1 MADFIAVIRRA
12 VDGLAENTPEMRV
25 KVYERARGA
34 VQRQLENMKPRPPE
48 AMLQRQLE
56 KLEAAIREV
65 EGEHSEALSVGEA
78 SEAVAAPE
86 PVEEHA
92 AHGESEPAPVSQ
104 PAVDEPVDAVEA
116 EPPAEEVVKQTEPV
130 EAGAHEQ
137 APQEGVAEEPQ
148 PAEAELV
155 EPEPAAPESVPT
167 AVSAETDAPVQSYWH
182 PSHDEEA
189 PAEEWRAGE
198 ARDVAAEEV
207 ASEHD
212 GFEPQPAGHGYAEA
226 GDDRADEQKPADVE
240 EVAAEPATLE
250 SPEPNGESAYEP
262 IESFQPA
269 TRGIEHASNRL
280 VEPVADFNRAQEFV
294 EHSREEPLQADAA
307 AHFDPVWR
315 EPAAETPAPAPKDA
329 ETEWAEEELR
339 QYSETAPVAAD
350 TSARAF
356 EEVISSL
363 EKIAPAAVM
372 PAAKESFSWET
383 AAFDDLPPIEAGS
396 NKKTPVA
403 SHFDDV
409 DIFAEVHDGKAAP
422 AAGAPNEAWREAKA
436 LRGYDRRGSVAAD
449 DDDANPAMDI
459 DQIVAAKLQ
468 GKNFRMEPKR
478 RRFGIGTVI
487 TLIFALILIGGGA
500 YAGWMNR
507 EALVAM
513 VDGLVSSAPS
523 QSTRNEAAMTPAG
536 SETPAQPSTPTPG
549 QPAAPEAQNAP
560 APAAPAQPNQ
570 QVASLN
576 NDGAAANSKFTQRL
590 LSDGTEVDS
599 GPAAVPGT
607 PTAEGK
613 SVAEQN
619 VAAADTPAASAQ
631 GDAVRPGTLAPNGPA
646 ASPQQAAPVGSSE
659 KMFLYEERIGQS
671 SPTAI
676 EGTVVWSVQ
685 HEAGQGG
692 RQEATVQGNVTV
704 PERNLSALVT
714 FKRNSDPSLPA
725 SHLVEIVFSVPPNFE
740 GGSIESVQRIS
751 MKRTEQDRGDALIA
765 VPAKIT
771 DDFHMIALNDYPD
784 ARKANL
790 DLMST
795 RNWIDI
801 PITYRNGRRAL
812 LTMEKGGT
820 GTDAFNTAIKEWT
833 ALGDVSTSQ

>member
-65 EGEHSEALSVGEA
+65 EAEHSEALPLDEA
-78 SEAVAAPE
+78 AGAVPE
-86 PVEEHA
+86 ILEEQVVP
-92 AHGESEPAPVSQ
+92 GESEPAPVPQAAADAPIDEADAES
-104 PAVDEPVDAVEA
+104 PAAEIVDEPDHRVADARQETQEDVAA
-116 EPPAEEVVKQTEPV
+116 E
-130 EAGAHEQ
+130 
-137 APQEGVAEEPQ
+137 
-148 PAEAELV
+148 
-155 EPEPAAPESVPT
+155 EPEPAEFEPSETP
-167 AVSAETDAPVQSYWH
+167 VSAETAEPVESHWH
-182 PSHDEEA
+182 PSHEEEA
-189 PAEEWRAGE
+189 PAEEWHAGE

-207 ASEHD
+207 LPEHHDFEAPSASHPDE
-212 GFEPQPAGHGYAEA
+212 EA
-226 GDDRADEQKPADVE
+226 VEQYADEQHSVE
-240 EVAAEPATLE
+240 AEKVAAEPATE
-250 SPEPNGESAYEP
+250 SHEPEADTAYEP
-262 IESFQPA
+262 IESFQPIP
-269 TRGIEHASNRL
+269 RGIEHASNRL
-280 VEPVADFNRAQEFV
+280 VEPVADFDRAQEFV

-307 AHFDPVWR
+307 AHFDPVWT

-339 QYSETAPVAAD
+339 QYSETAPITAD
-350 TSARAF
+350 ASARAF
-356 EEVISSL
+356 DDVISSL
-363 EKIAPAAVM
+363 EKMAPAAVM
-372 PAAKESFSWET
+372 PAAKEAFSWEK
-383 AAFDDLPPIEAGS
+383 AAFDDLPPIEAGTD
-396 NKKTPVA
+396 KKTPVS

-409 DIFAEVHDGKAAP
+409 DIFAEVHDGKPTP
-422 AAGAPNEAWREAKA
+422 AAGAPSEGWREAKA
-436 LRGYDRRGSVAAD
+436 LRGYDRRGPIAID

-459 DQIVAAKLQ
+459 DQIVASKLQ

-478 RRFGIGTVI
+478 RRFGIGTVL
-487 TLIFALILIGGGA
+487 TLLFALILIGGGA

-523 QSTRNEAAMTPAG
+523 QATRNEPATTTAE
-536 SETPAQPSTPTPG
+536 SETPAQPTPTPA
-549 QPAAPEAQNAP
+549 QPATPEAQNT
-560 APAAPAQPNQ
+560 PAAPAQPNQ

-599 GPAAVPGT
+599 GPATVPGT

-619 VAAADTPAASAQ
+619 VAAADTPAAGAQ
-631 GDAVRPGTLAPNGPA
+631 GGTAPPETLTPNGPA
-646 ASPQQAAPVGSSE
+646 ASPQQTAPVGSSQ

-676 EGTVVWSVQ
+676 EGSVVWSVQ

-790 DLMST
+790 ELMSS
-795 RNWIDI
+795 RSWIDI

-812 LTMEKGGT
+812 LTMEKGNSGME
-820 GTDAFNTAIKEWT
+820 AFNTAIKEWT

>member
-65 EGEHSEALSVGEA
+65 EGEHSEALSLDEA
-78 SEAVAAPE
+78 AVAVTVPE
-86 PVEEHA
+86 LVEEYA
-92 AHGESEPAPVSQ
+92 AHGESEPAPVSE
-104 PAVDEPVDAVEA
+104 PAVDEPAEEADA
-116 EPPAEEVVKQTEPV
+116 EPPAAEAVDESDQVEAAAPQETQEEVVVEEAEP
-130 EAGAHEQ
+130 A
-137 APQEGVAEEPQ
+137 EPQ
-148 PAEAELV
+148 PAEPELV
-155 EPEPAAPESVPT
+155 ETP
-167 AVSAETDAPVQSYWH
+167 VSNETEAPVESYWH
-182 PSHDEEA
+182 PSHEEEA
-189 PAEEWRAGE
+189 PAEEWHAGE
-198 ARDVAAEEV
+198 AREVAGEEV
-207 ASEHD
+207 ASDHD
-212 GFEPQPAGHGYAEA
+212 GFESPPAGHGYEQAD
-226 GDDRADEQKPADVE
+226 DDRADEQPPAEAE
-240 EVAAEPATLE
+240 EVAAEPATVE
-250 SPEPNGESAYEP
+250 SDEPKAEAAYEP
-262 IESFQPA
+262 IESFQPV
-269 TRGIEHASNRL
+269 TRGLEHASNRL
-280 VEPVADFNRAQEFV
+280 VEPVADFDRAQEFV

-307 AHFDPVWR
+307 AHFDPVWT

-339 QYSETAPVAAD
+339 QYSETAPAAAD

-396 NKKTPVA
+396 NKKTPVS

-422 AAGAPNEAWREAKA
+422 AAGVPGEGWREAKA

-478 RRFGIGTVI
+478 RRFGIGTLI
-487 TLIFALILIGGGA
+487 TLIFALILIGGGV
-500 YAGWMNR
+500 YAGWTNR

-523 QSTRNEAAMTPAG
+523 QSTRNEAATTPAEP
-536 SETPAQPSTPTPG
+536 ETPAQPSTPTP
-549 QPAAPEAQNAP
+549 AELATPEAQNTPP
-560 APAAPAQPNQ
+560 ASAEPNQ
-570 QVASLN
+570 QLASLN

-590 LSDGTEVDS
+590 LSDGSEVDS

-631 GDAVRPGTLAPNGPA
+631 GDTARPETLTPNGPA

-692 RQEATVQGNVTV
+692 RQEATVQGNITV

-740 GGSIESVQRIS
+740 GGSIDSVQRIS